1 MDTLKTS
8 MLIVALLIIS
18 LSFTSLKGLEN
29 NEILTLEHLG
39 PDTGNWV
46 APASANELINP
57 VEVSEESIA
66 QGLVIYKKNC
76 RSCHGRN
83 GDGQGVEAADLKT
96 PATDFTNPSFI
107 DKTDGSI
114 FWKISEGRND
124 MEAFRSIIEEDE
136 IWTVIIYIKTLTKVL
151 EE

>member
-1 MDTLKTS
+1 MNTLKTS

-46 APASANELINP
+46 APTSANELINP
-57 VEVSEESIA
+57 VEVTEESTA
-66 QGLVIYKKNC
+66 LGLVIYKRNC
-76 RSCHGRN
+76 RSCHGRK
-83 GDGQGVEAADLKT
+83 GDGQGVEAADLT
-96 PATDFTNPSFI
+96 IPATDFTIHSFN
-107 DKTDGSI
+107 DQTDGSM
-114 FWKISEGRND
+114 FWKISEGKGD
-124 MEAFRSIIEEDE
+124 MEPFKKLLDEEE
-136 IWTVIIYIKTLTKVL
+136 IWSVVIYIKTFDQVS